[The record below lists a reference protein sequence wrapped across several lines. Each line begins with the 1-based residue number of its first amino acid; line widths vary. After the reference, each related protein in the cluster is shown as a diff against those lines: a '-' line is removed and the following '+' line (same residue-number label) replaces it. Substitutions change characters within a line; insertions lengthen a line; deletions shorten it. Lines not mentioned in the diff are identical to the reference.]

1 MTADR
6 DEERLLEMLR
16 AARGAEDVPDALM
29 ARVLAD
35 AARVQAEAMRPPLPV
50 ARRGGWFGALWQGM
64 GGWPAL
70 SGVTMAGIAGLALG
84 FLAPDLVDG
93 LSGGQIG
100 LWTGTTGNLPEIGLL
115 WVEGGD
121 V

>member
-1 MTADR
+1 MMADR
-6 DEERLLEMLR
+6 DEDRLTEMLH
-16 AARGAEDVPDALM
+16 AARGAEAVPDALM

-35 AARVQAEAMRPPLPV
+35 AARLQAEALRPPVPL
-50 ARRGGWFGALWQGM
+50 ARGGWFAGLWQGM

-93 LSGGQIG
+93 FSGGQIG
-100 LWTGTTGNLPEIGLL
+100 LWWGTTGNLPEIGLL